1 MNNTQHNSGP
11 LPNCAAVEAQYL
23 PAKLPEY
30 AGNPFIEALP
40 AMASQKQLLL
50 TLQEYPP
57 YAELERD
64 RPMAERGQMI
74 SRLFDF
80 FQPLGRH
87 VDIGMRVDMMMRSGY
102 RKRNPRTPE
111 LMARMQHI
119 CRMSQGEAFDGSL
132 LSSPSPSMS
141 MSLIGVSGMGK
152 TRSLKRSLARY
163 PQVIWHPRHQVYQI
177 PWIIVECP
185 HDGSVKQLC
194 LSFFKNVDKVLVDT
208 DYARRFGGRGVTTEQ
223 RLLEVAQIARLHNIG
238 LIVFDELQH
247 IRPAGEQGIV
257 KMLNFFVTLVN
268 LSEAPVVLV
277 GTMSAQHLLQVDFRQ
292 ARRGAGMGALVWPRF
307 ERDAEWDFLMKALWR
322 YQWTKNKTDF
332 TSEVADVF
340 YERTQGVVDL
350 AVKLYMLSQY
360 RAMANKVEAVT
371 PELMNQVADEEFKL
385 LKPMLEA
392 LKSGDMLRIAE
403 FDDLRPLDF
412 EQQLAREQL
421 LLQEKIDVIDL
432 RRAMENDNELRRAK
446 MVQLMRNAG
455 MDAASAELAA
465 NVVFD
470 TSGSDF
476 KLPETTS
483 EVASQRR
490 GRPASGV
497 KRKKTAVDIDHL
509 PLEDLRRIT
518 STRGSDESAY
528 DALAMAGVICGP
540 SAFLAA

>member
-1 MNNTQHNSGP
+1 
-11 LPNCAAVEAQYL
+11 
-23 PAKLPEY
+23 
-30 AGNPFIEALP
+30 
-40 AMASQKQLLL
+40 MASQKQLLL

-57 YAELERD
+57 YAESERD

-87 VDIGMRVDMMMRSGY
+87 IDIGMRVDMMMRSGY
-102 RKRNPRTPE
+102 RKRNPKTPE

-119 CRMSQGEAFDGSL
+119 YRMSQGEAFDGSL
-132 LSSPSPSMS
+132 LACPAPSMS
-141 MSLIGVSGMGK
+141 MSLIGVSGTGK
-152 TRSLKRSLARY
+152 SRSLKRGLARY
-163 PQVIWHPRHQVYQI
+163 PQVIWHPQHQVYQI

-247 IRPAGEQGIV
+247 IRPAGEQGIE

-268 LSEAPVVLV
+268 LSEAPIVLV

-307 ERDAEWDFLMKALWR
+307 SRDEEWDYLMRTLWE
-322 YQWTKNKTDF
+322 YQWTRHRTEF
-332 TSEVADVF
+332 TPEVANVF

-360 RAMANKVEAVT
+360 RAMAKKVEAVT

-385 LKPMLEA
+385 LEPMLEA
-392 LKSGDMLRIAE
+392 LKSGDLLRIAK

-432 RRAMENDNELRRAK
+432 RRAMEDDKELHRAK
-446 MVQLMRNAG
+446 MMQLMKDAG
-455 MDAASAELAA
+455 MDAANAELAA
-465 NVVFD
+465 NVVFG
-470 TSGSDF
+470 TSGRGAAAPDM
-476 KLPETTS
+476 KPTS
-483 EVASQRR
+483 ASSSRR
-490 GRPASGV
+490 RAKSAATSR
-497 KRKKTAVDIDHL
+497 RKVVDIDQL
-509 PLEDLRRIT
+509 PSEDLRRIA
-518 STRGSDESAY
+518 SAADSNGVAY
-528 DALAMAGVICGP
+528 DAFYRAGVVYGP
-540 SAFLAA
+540 SALLAT

>member
-1 MNNTQHNSGP
+1 MNNTPHNSGP
-11 LPNCAAVEAQYL
+11 LPNCAAVEAQYI
-23 PAKLPEY
+23 PATLPEY

-40 AMASQKQLLL
+40 AMATQKQLLL

-57 YAELERD
+57 YAESEREL
-64 RPMAERGQMI
+64 PKAVRGQMI
-74 SRLFDF
+74 WRLFDF

-87 VDIGMRVDMMMRSGY
+87 IDIGMRVDMLMRAGY
-102 RKRNPRTPE
+102 RKRNPLTPE
-111 LMARMQHI
+111 LRARMQYI
-119 CRMSQGEAFDGSL
+119 YQLSQGEAFDGSL
-132 LSSPSPSMS
+132 LASPSPSMS
-141 MSLIGVSGMGK
+141 MSLIGVSGTGK

-163 PQVIWHPRHQVYQI
+163 PQVIWHPLHQVYQI
-177 PWIIVECP
+177 PWLIVECP

-194 LSFFKNVDKVLVDT
+194 LSFFKNVDKVLGS
-208 DYARRFGGRGVTTEQ
+208 DYAHRFGGKGVTTEQ
-223 RLLEVAQIARLHNIG
+223 RLLEVAQIARLHAIG

-268 LSEAPVVLV
+268 LSEAPIVLV

-307 ERDAEWDFLMKALWR
+307 ERDEEWNYLMQTLWG

-332 TSEVADVF
+332 TREVADVF

-360 RAMANKVEAVT
+360 RAMANNVEAVT

-385 LKPMLEA
+385 LRPMLEA
-392 LKSGDMLRIAE
+392 LKSGDILRIAK

-421 LLQEKIDVIDL
+421 LLQEKIDVIEL
-432 RRAMENDNELRRAK
+432 RRAMEDDKELRRAK
-446 MVQLMRNAG
+446 MLQLMKDAG

-465 NVVFD
+465 NVVFC
-470 TSGSDF
+470 TSGGDIAV
-476 KLPETTS
+476 S
-483 EVASQRR
+483 EMKSGAVSPSR
-490 GRPASGV
+490 GRPRSGAG
-497 KRKKTAVDIDHL
+497 RKKAAVDIDRL
-509 PLEDLRRIT
+509 PSEDLRRIA
-518 STRGSDESAY
+518 SAVGSDGVAY
-528 DALAMAGVICGP
+528 DALARAGVICGP
-540 SAFLAA
+540 SALLAA